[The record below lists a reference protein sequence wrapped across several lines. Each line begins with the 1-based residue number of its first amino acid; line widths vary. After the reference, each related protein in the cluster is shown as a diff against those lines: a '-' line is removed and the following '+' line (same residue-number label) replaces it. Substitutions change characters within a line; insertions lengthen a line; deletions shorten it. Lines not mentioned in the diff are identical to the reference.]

1 MIHDVSTKNG
11 LLTIKLDTV
20 RIRVGYER
28 LIHIIDLNDIRQHI
42 DYIENLATKLNI
54 TD

>member
-28 LIHIIDLNDIRQHI
+28 LIHKIDLNDIRQNI